1 MKKKIAVIGTRGVPA
16 HYGGFESLVENLLD
30 YASEGVEY
38 TVFCSSKDL
47 KSGRSP
53 KGIAASGKPER
64 PASYKGAT
72 LKYVGL
78 HANGAQ
84 SMFYDLISM
93 LRCLSGYDTLLV
105 LGVSGCLFLPLVRL
119 LLSRKTKLVVNID
132 GLEHKRDKWNKL
144 ARWILLTSEKM
155 AVRYA
160 DTVISDN
167 QAITDYVVST
177 YGLRS
182 ENALVTVAYGGDH
195 VFREVSGERQREI
208 LAAYGLQ
215 AGGYAFS
222 VCRIEPENNC
232 HITLEAFAGA
242 AADGYAVSASQDAVA
257 QAALPLLLIGNW
269 EHSEWARQL
278 RSRFQGKNGVI
289 LADAVYDL
297 DVLYTLRSNAA
308 LYVHGHSAGGT
319 NPSLVEAMFFGRPIF
334 AFDVP
339 YNRETT
345 FGKAV
350 YFRDADS
357 LMAGIAQFSATGC
370 ERSEAGAEL
379 QRLAMEHYRW
389 ADIAARY
396 EKIY

>member
-1 MKKKIAVIGTRGVPA
+1 MKKKVAIIGTQGVPA
-16 HYGGFESLVENLLD
+16 RYGGFESLVENLLGN
-30 YASEGVEY
+30 ASDGVEY
-38 TVFCSSKDL
+38 TVFCSSKDIPCGL
-47 KSGRSP
+47 AK
-53 KGIAASGKPER
+53 R
-64 PASYKGAT
+64 PSSYKGAR

-84 SMFYDLISM
+84 SIFYDLLSM
-93 LRCLSGYDTLLV
+93 LRCLRGYDTLLV
-105 LGVSGCLFLPLVRL
+105 LGVSGCLFLPLFRL
-119 LLSRKTKLVVNID
+119 FLSRKTKLVINID

-167 QAITDYVVST
+167 QAITDYVLST
-177 YGLRS
+177 YGPRS
-182 ENALVTVAYGGDH
+182 EEALVTIAYGGDH
-195 VFREVSGERQREI
+195 VAREVSEERQREI
-208 LAAYGLQ
+208 LASYGLQ

-232 HITLEAFAGA
+232 HITLKAFAGA
-242 AADGYAVSASQDAVA
+242 AAAASDG
-257 QAALPLLLIGNW
+257 AALPLLLIGNW
-269 EHSEWARQL
+269 AHSDWARQL
-278 RSRFQGKNGVI
+278 RARFQGQKGVI
-289 LADAVYDL
+289 PADAVYDL

-319 NPSLVEAMFFGRPIF
+319 NPSLVEAMFFARPIF

-345 FGKAV
+345 FGQAF
-350 YFRDADS
+350 YFHDAES
-357 LMAGIAQFSATGC
+357 LMAEIARLSGA
-370 ERSEAGAEL
+370 EEAAKEAGATL
-379 QRLAMEHYRW
+379 ARLAEEHYRW

-396 EKIY
+396 EMIY

>member
-16 HYGGFESLVENLLD
+16 RYGGFESLVENLLD

-47 KSGRSP
+47 KSG
-53 KGIAASGKPER
+53 GASASER
-64 PASYKGAT
+64 LASYKGAT

-84 SMFYDLISM
+84 SMVYDLLSM
-93 LRCLSGYDTLLV
+93 LRCLRGYDTLLV

-119 LLSRKTKLVVNID
+119 FLSRKTKLVINID

-167 QAITDYVVST
+167 QAITDYVIAT
-177 YGLRS
+177 YGPRS
-182 ENALVTVAYGGDH
+182 EGALVTIAYGGDH
-195 VFREVSGERQREI
+195 VAREVSEERQREI
-208 LAAYGLQ
+208 LASYGLQ
-215 AGGYAFS
+215 AGAYAFS

-232 HITLEAFAGA
+232 HITLEAFARA
-242 AADGYAVSASQDAVA
+242 AATNADGSETAASSAATT
-257 QAALPLLLIGNW
+257 LPLLLVGNW

-278 RSRFQGKNGVI
+278 RTRYEGQKGVI
-289 LADAVYDL
+289 PADAVYDL

-345 FGKAV
+345 FGQAF
-350 YFRDADS
+350 YFHDAES
-357 LMAGIAQFSATGC
+357 LMAEIARLSGA
-370 ERSEAGAEL
+370 EEAAKDAGATL
-379 QRLAMEHYRW
+379 ARLAKEHYRW

>member
-1 MKKKIAVIGTRGVPA
+1 PVIR
-16 HYGGFESLVENLLD
+16 
-30 YASEGVEY
+30 
-38 TVFCSSKDL
+38 
-47 KSGRSP
+47 
-53 KGIAASGKPER
+53 
-64 PASYKGAT
+64 
-72 LKYVGL
+72 
-78 HANGAQ
+78 
-84 SMFYDLISM
+84 
-93 LRCLSGYDTLLV
+93 
-105 LGVSGCLFLPLVRL
+105 LF
-119 LLSRKTKLVVNID
+119 LSRKTKLVINID

-177 YGLRS
+177 YGPRS
-182 ENALVTVAYGGDH
+182 EEALVTIAYGGDH
-195 VFREVSGERQREI
+195 VAREVSEERQREI
-208 LAAYGLQ
+208 LASYGLQ

-242 AADGYAVSASQDAVA
+242 SPAV
-257 QAALPLLLIGNW
+257 LPLLLIGNW
-269 EHSEWARQL
+269 THSDWARQL
-278 RSRFQGKNGVI
+278 RSRFQGQKGVI
-289 LADAVYDL
+289 PADAVYDL

-345 FGKAV
+345 FGQAF
-350 YFRDADS
+350 YFHDAES
-357 LMAGIAQFSATGC
+357 LMAGISRLSGAEDAAK
-370 ERSEAGAEL
+370 EAGATL
-379 QRLAMEHYRW
+379 ARLAEEHYRW
-389 ADIAARY
+389 ADIAAHY